1 MKMGIG
7 TCGTLLNDA
16 IRLAAQKLSRRPNI
30 PIFLLPGF
38 IEDEIIQVRSLAH
51 YAGDRASH
59 EQYLAPQPISAL
71 V

>member
-1 MKMGIG
+1 
-7 TCGTLLNDA
+7 
-16 IRLAAQKLSRRPNI
+16 LAAQKLSRRPNI
-30 PIFLLPGF
+30 PILLLPGF